1 MKNLIAISV
10 LVIAILGGMVLF
22 STSGVRAQLD
32 AGDIACDGIEAAG
45 GNCATGE
52 SEVSNA
58 VRNGVTILLT
68 VVGIASVIMLV
79 IGGLRYVISGGDQA
93 AITAAKNTIIYAVIG
108 IIIAVFSYAIA
119 SFVFDR
125 TANDT
130 VPTGS
135 APTCD
140 PNSPTPTTC

>member
-1 MKNLIAISV
+1 MKNLIAISA
-10 LVIAILGGMVLF
+10 LVIAMVSGVLLF
-22 STSGVRAQLD
+22 NTSGVQAQLD

-52 SEVSNA
+52 SDVSNA
-58 VRNGVTILLT
+58 VRNGVNILLT

-79 IGGLRYVISGGDQA
+79 IGGLRYIVSGGDQA

-125 TANDT
+125 TSGDASSGGDT
-130 VPTGS
+130 CNPNTEL
-135 APTCD
+135 CD
-140 PNSPTPTTC
+140 T